1 MIKCYFGLPGCGK
14 TTILT
19 AIAQRERKKKDTT
32 ISTQIFIVR
41 TVLN

>member
-19 AIAQRERKKKDTT
+19 AIAQREIKKND
-32 ISTQIFIVR
+32 INMFTQIFIV
-41 TVLN
+41 TVV